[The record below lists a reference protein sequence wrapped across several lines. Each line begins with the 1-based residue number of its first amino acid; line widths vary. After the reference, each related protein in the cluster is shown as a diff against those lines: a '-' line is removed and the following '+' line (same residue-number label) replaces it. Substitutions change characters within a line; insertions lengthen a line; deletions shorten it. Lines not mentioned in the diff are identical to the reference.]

1 MWNNEDKRGHMTSME
16 EHQKKVE
23 EVERY
28 RHILDG
34 QCHSFENEFLEQL
47 NVHMALINSKVH

>member
-1 MWNNEDKRGHMTSME
+1 MTSME